1 MYGLATHNKPRL
13 AIRLASGFQNN
24 PTGLNNSQEFCPT
37 VCLRVTVTREHTVGH
52 PSAIEGQTANIFS
65 P

>member
-13 AIRLASGFQNN
+13 ARLASGFQNN

-52 PSAIEGQTANIFS
+52 PSAIEGQTANSLS